1 MRHIRSKDT
10 EIERILCKAL
20 WQEGIRYR
28 KNYKEL
34 PGKPDI
40 AITKYK
46 IAIFCDGE
54 FFHGKDWNKL
64 REKLEYSNNS
74 QYWIEK
80 IQRNIKRDWEVE
92 RAIQAKGWIVIRFWG
107 KDIKKDVK
115 ACVEVIKETIQELKF
130 ASDYDNTL

>member
-1 MRHIRSKDT
+1 MKHIRSKGT
-10 EIERILCKAL
+10 EIERILRKAL
-20 WQEGIRYR
+20 WKEGIRYR

-46 IAIFCDGE
+46 IAVFCDGE
-54 FFHGKDWNKL
+54 FFHGKNWDQL
-64 REKLEYSNNS
+64 REKLVYSSNS

-80 IQRNIKRDWEVE
+80 IQRNINRDLEVE